1 MAFSQITSI
10 NFLLNHNCETNLYE
24 VKLKILE
31 GNAMSAGQ
39 RSQFNS
45 QISMVVPTGL
55 NFEIVERFN
64 PIKDNQNYEG
74 IEAMN
79 WGMFAPVISPPEQPE
94 NDFYSISP
102 QLAPAS
108 FYNNLSEG
116 EEVLLFACKIG
127 NDEEYNPDI
136 RFYDNEN
143 DPAIQSAGSDFRNGF
158 SLGSPV
164 QIYNTNE
171 YESCITSTYVMES
184 ELKVYPN
191 PFRNQLV
198 LTSEISIGSLTL
210 MDVNGTVY
218 YSNKNIDTE
227 SIVISTDN
235 LPRGIYTVQYASDK
249 GTKTLKV
256 VKY

>member
-1 MAFSQITSI
+1 MAISQITSL

-45 QISMVVPTGL
+45 QISLVIPTGL

-64 PIKDNQNYEG
+64 PIKNNQNYDG
-74 IEAMN
+74 SEAMN
-79 WGMFAPVISPPEQPE
+79 WGAFTPVVSPPEQPE

-116 EEVLLFACKIG
+116 DEVLLFACKIG
-127 NDEEYNPDI
+127 DDDEYNPDI
-136 RFYDNEN
+136 RFYDNDN
-143 DPAIQSAGSDFRNGF
+143 DPAIQSVGSDFRNGF
-158 SLGSPV
+158 AIGSPV

-171 YESCITSTYVMES
+171 YKSCVSSTYDIES
-184 ELKVYPN
+184 ELKAYPN
-191 PFRNQLV
+191 PFHDQLV
-198 LTSEISIGSLTL
+198 IKSEIPISSLTIS
-210 MDVNGTVY
+210 DANGTVH
-218 YSNKNIDTE
+218 YSNKNIGRE
-227 SIVISTDN
+227 SIVISTEN
-235 LPRGIYTVQYASDK
+235 LPRGLYTIKCEFST
-249 GTKTLKV
+249 GTKTIKT